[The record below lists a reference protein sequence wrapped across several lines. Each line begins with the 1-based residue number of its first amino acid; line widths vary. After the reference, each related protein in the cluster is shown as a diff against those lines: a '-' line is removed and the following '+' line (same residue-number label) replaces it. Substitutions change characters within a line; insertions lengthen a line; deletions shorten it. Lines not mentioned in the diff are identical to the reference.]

1 MLFLICGRMLETG
14 ASALAHDRRGRSS
27 DVVLTLRLP
36 MVIELMRV
44 LNNEPIFFIFAWSGI

>member
-1 MLFLICGRMLETG
+1 MLETG
-14 ASALAHDRRGRSS
+14 ASALARDRRGRSS

-44 LNNEPIFFIFAWSGI
+44 LNNEPIFFIFAWSGV